1 MDTRLLK
8 LNFKDTLSALA
19 DLLMPRVCLV
29 CGRPLYLRER
39 FLCLPCSCDLPL
51 TRYEKWE
58 HNPMADKY
66 NSRILEHVTP
76 DTSLDV
82 SPDTP
87 LNVSPDT
94 SHNVSPDTPLN
105 VTPDTPLDVT
115 PDSSLDV
122 TPDQIG
128 GPGCPVAAG
137 YDTCQPYQRAAA
149 LFFYRRGSG
158 YDQITQALKYGR
170 YFAAGRHFAAMLGQR
185 LRESPLFSDV
195 DLVVPVPLHWTRRV
209 RRGYNQAEV
218 IAREI
223 ARALSAR
230 RADWGGDPTGTCK
243 VASSLVAA
251 SPALVAFAPRLLRRV
266 RRTKTQTR
274 VADSSTSSID
284 ARSANVSGAFA
295 VNLKEL
301 SRNRQSVH
309 TWSDLLPGVCKK
321 GQKRSYLASFFA
333 RYAQHADFNTNKIR
347 HILLVDDVFT
357 TGATLA
363 ACHDALRKAF
373 GPEVRISVATLAF
386 AE

>member
-1 MDTRLLK
+1 
-8 LNFKDTLSALA
+8 
-19 DLLMPRVCLV
+19 MPRVCLV
-29 CGRPLYLRER
+29 CGRALTLRER
-39 FLCLPCSCDLPL
+39 FLCLPCSMDLPL
-51 TRYEKWE
+51 TRYETWE

-66 NSRILEHVTP
+66 NLRI
-76 DTSLDV
+76 TSD
-82 SPDTP
+82 P
-87 LNVSPDT
+87 
-94 SHNVSPDTPLN
+94 
-105 VTPDTPLDVT
+105 
-115 PDSSLDV
+115 
-122 TPDQIG
+122 IG
-128 GPGCPVAAG
+128 GPPE
-137 YDTCQPYQRAAA
+137 PYQRATA

-158 YDQITQALKYGR
+158 YDLITQSLKYGR
-170 YFAAGRHFAAMLGQR
+170 NFAAGRHFAAMLGEL

-195 DLVVPVPLHWTRRV
+195 DLVVPVPLHWTRRL

-223 ARALSAR
+223 ARAFSAS
-230 RADWGGDPTGTCK
+230 RAARPGDPAGQC
-243 VASSLVAA
+243 SAA
-251 SPALVAFAPRLLRRV
+251 ATHVVAFAPRLLRRV
-266 RRTKTQTR
+266 RRTRTQTR